1 MAELTGALTAYRA
14 RANNRAVG
22 HQQVAGVLGGLGM
35 ASSAAGVVNMV
46 TGNAGV
52 AALSFIGATA
62 LYGRAAQRLHK
73 ASLWKAKGRAI
84 ESLVMRSRD
93 AKLAPG
99 RAALQRAAAV
109 RAVAEM
115 RSTSLAS
122 RVARIRSGAKASGNG
137 LVTSYTRVQGGRAI
151 RVQGYSR
158 R

>member
-14 RANNRAVG
+14 RANSVAAGHKRA
-22 HQQVAGVLGGLGM
+22 AGVLGGLGLAGTVAASVSMVAGNFMLAGAGHM
-35 ASSAAGVVNMV
+35 AAAGMYSAERKR
-46 TGNAGV
+46 NAK
-52 AALSFIGATA
+52 A
-62 LYGRAAQRLHK
+62 RL
-73 ASLWKAKGRAI
+73 WQAKGRAI

-137 LVTSYTRVQGGRAI
+137 LVTSYTRVQGGRSI
-151 RVQGYSR
+151 RVQGYAR

>member
-14 RANNRAVG
+14 RANNMAAG
-22 HQQVAGVLGGLGM
+22 HRRVAGVLGGIGL
-35 ASSAAGVVNMV
+35 ASSIVGTVNMF
-46 TGNAGV
+46 TGNLGLSAAAHFS
-52 AALSFIGATA
+52 AAL
-62 LYGRAAQRLHK
+62 LYGSARQRLEK
-73 ASLWKAKGRAI
+73 GARYQAKGRAI

-122 RVARIRSGAKASGNG
+122 RVARVRSGAKGSGNG